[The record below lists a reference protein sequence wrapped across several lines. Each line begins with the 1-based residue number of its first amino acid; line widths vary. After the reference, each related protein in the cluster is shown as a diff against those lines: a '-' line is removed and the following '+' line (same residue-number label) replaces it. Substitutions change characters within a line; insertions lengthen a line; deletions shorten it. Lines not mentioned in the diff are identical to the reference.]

1 MKTSATLLALFLTA
15 SALAQEAPK
24 PDYSKDAIQ
33 EFVMAIDIESEDPGV
48 RYYRDSVFFNFL
60 GTTWNFNYL
69 PGPKMRLSGTEL
81 GTGVTQ
87 LQPNPFALTNT
98 VIATSPRAMRRG
110 ANREV
115 SQELKRINRRLNA
128 TVKVKTD

>member
-1 MKTSATLLALFLTA
+1 MKTSATLLALFLTTA
-15 SALAQEAPK
+15 ALAQEAPQ
-24 PDYSKDAIQ
+24 PDYSKEAMQ
-33 EFVMAIDIESEDPGV
+33 EFVMSIDIEADTSV
-48 RYYRDSVFFNFL
+48 RYYPDSVHFNFL

-87 LQPNPFALTNT
+87 QQPNPFLLTTT

-110 ANREV
+110 ANREI
-115 SQELKRINRRLNA
+115 SQELKKINKRLKA
-128 TVKVKTD
+128 TVKVKTE